1 MTTDH
6 PENNVHW
13 YAGRVKYQTEKK
25 IKTWLEEM
33 KIEHFIPFKTV
44 VIEYKGRKRKKE
56 KPVVPCIIFV
66 HTNYSTALSLPVESG
81 YSISYIRNLDT
92 KKIQVI
98 PDKQMQDCMFLFN
111 MSDKTFKV
119 GNANLR
125 RGDRVRVIRGPFMG
139 IEGELVRIKGHK
151 RVVVRLEG
159 VFSLVTT
166 YIPEDYLERVE
177 GESQ

>member
-1 MTTDH
+1 MTDH
-6 PENNVHW
+6 SENNLHW

-25 IKTWLEEM
+25 IKAWLEEM
-33 KIEHFIPFKTV
+33 KIDHFIPFKTV
-44 VIEYKGRKRKKE
+44 VIEYRGRKKKKE
-56 KPVVPCIIFV
+56 RPVVPCIIFV
-66 HTNYSTALSLPVESG
+66 HAAYSTALSLPVESG

-98 PDKQMQDCMFLFN
+98 PDKQMEDCMFLFN

-119 GNANLR
+119 SNANLR
-125 RGDRVRVIRGPFMG
+125 RGDRVRVVRGAFMG

-166 YIPEDYLERVE
+166 YIPEEYLERVE
-177 GESQ
+177 EKSK